1 MAMAGRLAGK
11 VAFITGAARGQ
22 GRAEAVR
29 FAQEGASLI
38 LVDTHLEI
46 ANMIYPPSTA
56 DDLRETVRLCEDYD
70 SRVVASTADV
80 RSREELTAAVREGVD
95 ALGGL
100 DIIVANAGI
109 TTMGRLVAKDRYAP
123 VLDVLTEE
131 AWQDMID
138 INLTGVYHTIRVAAP
153 FMIEQGRGG
162 VIIMTS
168 SGAGLRGAP
177 NIGHYAAA
185 KHGVVG
191 LAKSLA
197 RELGQHRIRV
207 NVVCPGNTNTNML
220 QNETMYRIYR
230 PDLEHPSKEEF
241 SEVAGRM
248 SALPEP
254 WVEPEDI
261 ANGML
266 FLASDEARYVTGV
279 TLSVDAGLSA

>member
-1 MAMAGRLAGK
+1 MPGRLTGK

-29 FAQEGASLI
+29 FAEEGASLI
-38 LVDTHLEI
+38 LLDTKLELDSL
-46 ANMIYPPSTA
+46 IYPASTEE
-56 DDLRETVRLCEDYD
+56 DLRETVRLCEQYD
-70 SRVVASTADV
+70 SRVIASTADV
-80 RSREELTAAVREGVD
+80 RDLGALSSAVADGV
-95 ALGGL
+95 AELGGL

-109 TTMGRLVAKDRYAP
+109 TTMGRLVAKDLYAP
-123 VLDVLTEE
+123 VLDVLSEQD
-131 AWQDMID
+131 WQDMID

-162 VIIMTS
+162 VILMTS

-230 PDLEHPSKEEF
+230 PDLEHPSQQEF
-241 SEVAGRM
+241 SEVASRM
-248 SALPEP
+248 TALPVP

-279 TLSVDAGLSA
+279 ALSVDAGLSA